1 MQKMSDRHMS
11 SIFPEC
17 DQLKQIYDKCFT
29 EFFQKFITPNY
40 RHQYAVNPCERLH
53 EVYKRCVEERLA
65 TQRPFEIDL
74 NEIRKEYLNTDDD
87 KLKDRQNIPAPGTDH
102 K

>member
-1 MQKMSDRHMS
+1 MSERHMP

-17 DQLKQIYDKCFT
+17 DQFKQLYDKCFT
-29 EFFQKFITPNY
+29 DFFQKFITPNF

-53 EVYKRCVEERLA
+53 EVYRECVQEGL
-65 TQRPFEIDL
+65 QKKRPFDIDL
-74 NEIRKEYLNTDDD
+74 DEVRKEVLNTDSD
-87 KLKDRQNIPAPGTDH
+87 KLKTVQEEKERQS

>member
-1 MQKMSDRHMS
+1 SERHMP

-29 EFFQKFITPNY
+29 EFFQKYIAPNF

-53 EVYKRCVEERLA
+53 EVYKECVEESL
-65 TQRPFEIDL
+65 QKKRPFDIDL
-74 NEIRKEYLNTDDD
+74 EEVRKDVLNTEA
-87 KLKDRQNIPAPGTDH
+87 DRLRKVQEE
-102 K
+102 KERQSK

>member
-1 MQKMSDRHMS
+1 MP

-29 EFFQKFITPNY
+29 EFFQKFVTPNF

-53 EVYKRCVEERLA
+53 GAYSECVKDRLEQ
-65 TQRPFEIDL
+65 TKLYDIDL
-74 NEIRKEYLNTDDD
+74 EEVRRDILNSNSDR
-87 KLKDRQNIPAPGTDH
+87 LKKD
-102 K
+102 